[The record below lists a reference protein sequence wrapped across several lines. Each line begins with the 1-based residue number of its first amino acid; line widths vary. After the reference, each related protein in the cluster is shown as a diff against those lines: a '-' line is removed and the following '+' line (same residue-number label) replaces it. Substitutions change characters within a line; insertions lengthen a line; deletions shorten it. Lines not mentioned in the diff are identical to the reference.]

1 MSTVTIPT
9 HGNTANAEV
18 TTSLEFTFH
27 INESATVIDFQ
38 RHFIQVS
45 CSTAQGEDYSTNARQ
60 IRDTKFEANISQ
72 VLSRLTK
79 AIGTEQPLSGKTS
92 HVKRPERPAVPM
104 PKAIEQDWL
113 WPVSTSCNRIIS
125 RTTN

>member
-1 MSTVTIPT
+1 MAIPT
-9 HGNTANAEV
+9 PGNTANADV

-27 INESATVIDFQ
+27 ISESATVIKFQ
-38 RHFIQVS
+38 RHFVQVS
-45 CSTAQGEDYSTNARQ
+45 CSTVQGEKHLTNARQ

-72 VLSRLTK
+72 ILSRLTK
-79 AIGTEQPLSGKTS
+79 AIGTEQPLSGKIS

-113 WPVSTSCNRIIS
+113 WPVSTSCHRIFP